1 MAKHA
6 GCMYDPKGIQNTTR
20 GELALACPAC
30 PIPGLNLPTGW
41 ENVPLEDRFVVCL
54 DRTGRFTVMFHRFL
68 YQLYVAID
76 ANFKLKAK
84 NRGAKVVKLSDGY
97 AYFMQNADYAHHLS
111 ENTDD
116 MKEVRLTLALSLTSD
131 PIFSAF

>member
-1 MAKHA
+1 MAKRA

-20 GELALACPAC
+20 GELALACPTC

-41 ENVPLEDRFVVCL
+41 ENMPLEDQFVVCL

-76 ANFKLKAK
+76 VNFKLKAK
-84 NRGAKVVKLSDGY
+84 NRGMKAVKLSDGY
-97 AYFMQNADYAHHLS
+97 AYFVQDADYAHHLS
-111 ENTDD
+111 KNTDD
-116 MKEVRLTLALSLTSD
+116 IKEVRSMLALSLTSD
-131 PIFSAF
+131 PIFSVF